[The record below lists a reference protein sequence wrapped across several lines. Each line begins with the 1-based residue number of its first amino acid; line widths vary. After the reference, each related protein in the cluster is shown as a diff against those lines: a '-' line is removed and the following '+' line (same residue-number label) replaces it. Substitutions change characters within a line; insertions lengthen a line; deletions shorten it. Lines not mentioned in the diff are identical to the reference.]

1 MPRAYDA
8 SRYSSFK
15 GLAVS
20 VWLRYDGDTPTHERL
35 IMTNT
40 TNLPADTH
48 VTQGQFYSITEAN
61 GESFFVEACYL
72 SDVFDNEPDTF
83 ATLETGTFAAVNDQD
98 PEGNGIE
105 SVFATLT
112 EAEAYLIERFEDAE

>member
-1 MPRAYDA
+1 
-8 SRYSSFK
+8 
-15 GLAVS
+15 
-20 VWLRYDGDTPTHERL
+20 
-35 IMTNT
+35 MTTT